1 MASDSDLTIGVDLG
15 GTKLLTALV
24 AEGGEIVARDR
35 RPTQSGDGFDAV
47 VRQVADSVRACRE
60 RAGRD
65 QGERVSAVGVGAAG
79 QVSAETGTVRFAP
92 NLEWRDAP
100 IGAALE
106 DALDLPVVVL
116 NDVRAATWGEWRHGA
131 GECSTDMVVV
141 FVGTG
146 VGGGVVSGGRLLD
159 GCTNAAG
166 ELGHI
171 PVVTNG
177 RECTCGHR
185 GCLEAYVGGWAIAER
200 AQAAAR
206 TDPDRGRELVR
217 RAGSVGEVTAETVH
231 EASTDGDPLAV
242 RLVDETAAYLA
253 SGMVGL
259 VNAFSPCRLV
269 LGGGI
274 VEHAPLYVDRVR
286 AHVLEFALGAA
297 VEELEVVGTALGGDG
312 GAIGA
317 AVYARDRELDHD
329 SVRGPSG

>member
-1 MASDSDLTIGVDLG
+1 MASDSGLAIGVDLG
-15 GTKLLTALV
+15 GTKLLTAQV
-24 AEGGEIVARDR
+24 TSGGEIVARDR
-35 RPTQSGDGFDAV
+35 RPTKSSGGFDAV
-47 VRQVADSVRACRE
+47 VQQVADSVHACLE
-60 RAGRD
+60 RAERD
-65 QGERVSAVGVGAAG
+65 GEGASAVGVGVAG
-79 QVSAETGTVRFAP
+79 QVSTETGTVAFAP
-92 NLEWRDAP
+92 NLDWEDAP
-100 IGAALE
+100 LGTALE
-106 DALDLPVVVL
+106 DALDLPVAVL

-131 GECSTDMVVV
+131 GKCSTDVVVV

-146 VGGGVVSGGRLLD
+146 VGGGVVSGGRLLE
-159 GCTNAAG
+159 GCTNTAG

-217 RAGSVGEVTAETVH
+217 RAGSVGEITAQTVH
-231 EASTDGDPLAV
+231 EASAEGDPLAV
-242 RLVDETAAYLA
+242 RLVEDTAAYLA
-253 SGMVGL
+253 AGMVGL
-259 VNAFSPCRLV
+259 TNAFNPCRLV

-297 VEELEVVGTALGGDG
+297 VAELEVVGTALGGDG

-317 AVYARDRELDHD
+317 AGYARDRESGSDT
-329 SVRGPSG
+329 VR